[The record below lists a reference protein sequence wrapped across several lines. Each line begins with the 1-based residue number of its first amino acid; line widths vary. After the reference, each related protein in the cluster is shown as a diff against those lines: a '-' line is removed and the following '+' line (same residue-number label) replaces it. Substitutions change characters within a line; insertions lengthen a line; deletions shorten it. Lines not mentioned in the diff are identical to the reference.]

1 MKLEYGSHHKLLVP
15 GQPWDFENP
24 PYDVI
29 DLAESMVEFMQN
41 EKGLG
46 LAYNQLNLPG
56 SFNVF
61 CMQGSPENFFLINPR
76 LVYQSAEK
84 IELDESCLSFPGLIF
99 PITRARHVKVRFQGP
114 DQKTYTKTF
123 VDLTARVV
131 QHEMDHLAGRP
142 FWNSLSKLQ
151 FDRYVKKAY
160 KNAYKK
166 PRSFPDITYK
176 G

>member
-1 MKLEYGSHHKLLVP
+1 MKLEYGPHHKLLVP
-15 GQPWDFENP
+15 GQPWPFENP

-29 DLAESMVEFMQN
+29 DLAVSMVEFMQN

-46 LAYNQLNLPG
+46 LAYNQLALEGN
-56 SFNVF
+56 FNIF
-61 CMQGSPENFFLINPR
+61 CMRGEPENYFLINPR
-76 LVYQSAEK
+76 LVYQSEEK
-84 IELDESCLSFPGLIF
+84 IELDESCLSYPGLIF
-99 PITRARHVKVRFQGP
+99 PITRPRHVKVRFQGA

-160 KNAYKK
+160 KKG
-166 PRSFPDITYK
+166 RSFPDISYK

>member
-61 CMQGSPENFFLINPR
+61 C
-76 LVYQSAEK
+76 AK
-84 IELDESCLSFPGLIF
+84 
-99 PITRARHVKVRFQGP
+99 
-114 DQKTYTKTF
+114 
-123 VDLTARVV
+123 
-131 QHEMDHLAGRP
+131 
-142 FWNSLSKLQ
+142 
-151 FDRYVKKAY
+151 
-160 KNAYKK
+160 
-166 PRSFPDITYK
+166 
-176 G
+176 